1 MSLDLSLD
9 LPRNQSLKTNQTFQY
24 ERYVA
29 IKYFSGNVQYRL
41 YETISEASDNMTIEW
56 RSSHYTARGVDI

>member
-41 YETISEASDNMTIEW
+41 YEPISEASDNMTIE
-56 RSSHYTARGVDI
+56 